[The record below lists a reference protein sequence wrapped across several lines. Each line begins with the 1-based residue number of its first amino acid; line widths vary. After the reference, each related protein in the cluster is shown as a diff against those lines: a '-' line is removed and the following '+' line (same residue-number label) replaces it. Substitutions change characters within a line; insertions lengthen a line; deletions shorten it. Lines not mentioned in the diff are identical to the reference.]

1 MKLLGPTS
9 ATSASSLAILFIAF
23 SFLVRVCE
31 EAYREELG
39 ETHRCQGRNTWPG
52 ERGRGRKGLYEFG
65 FGAVLAIGCK
75 LEYELERGN
84 TGDEGLVAE
93 SVAEETDNSEGDLV
107 RNAVSVVEGGTR

>member
-1 MKLLGPTS
+1 MKNWAKPTGVK
-9 ATSASSLAILFIAF
+9 AGTHG
-23 SFLVRVCE
+23 LV
-31 EAYREELG
+31 
-39 ETHRCQGRNTWPG
+39 